1 MWWPATGS
9 SSHSL
14 GNTDEHRGRFWISR
28 NGHIHHE
35 RCAAVFLFTLK
46 GGALTNANGHWI
58 IQCGAPW
65 IAKLV
70 YNSNNWFMIL
80 IIIVSGV
87 YKPSYNWG
95 APHCMKRLS
104 TISWKIANR
113 WSKENG
119 PPTFP
124 PFSSPFNC
132 SSTLSSIIP
141 TDEVIFFRGVGIPP
155 TSQPSLRKTL
165 YASEHAFAAIT
176 HDGGAVTWGDPACG
190 GDSFKVQ
197 DQLKTPGTA
206 SALGGSGQLS

>member
-1 MWWPATGS
+1 VWWPATGS

-14 GNTDEHRGRFWISR
+14 GNTDGHRGRFWISR

-70 YNSNNWFMIL
+70 IYNSNNWFVIL
-80 IIIVSGV
+80 IIIVNGV
-87 YKPSYNWG
+87 YKPCYNWG

-113 WSKENG
+113 WSKEKG
-119 PPTFP
+119 PHCSHRFLHLSTV
-124 PFSSPFNC
+124 
-132 SSTLSSIIP
+132 SSTLSCLVVWNISYFSIYWEFHHP
-141 TDEVIFFRGVGIPP
+141 NLLSYF
-155 TSQPSLRKTL
+155 
-165 YASEHAFAAIT
+165 SE
-176 HDGGAVTWGDPACG
+176 G
-190 GDSFKVQ
+190 
-197 DQLKTPGTA
+197 
-206 SALGGSGQLS
+206 